1 MILTVT
7 ANPAVDV
14 IYELGAEVVSDGL
27 NRARGSQVHAGG
39 KGINVSRAIAG
50 AAGSRTDSVLRT
62 AALLGGHTGKL
73 FAAKLK
79 EEGISVSGISTACE
93 TRINVCAVS
102 PDGEACEI
110 NGPGGPVSDSEL
122 AALTEF
128 IESTVHSGDIVIL
141 AGSLPRCVENRG
153 ASYWAELIPGLKKR
167 GCTVILDCSGDGLNL
182 AVNGPCPPDMI
193 KPNLDELC
201 ELLAIRPGAFQGF
214 HEEEADTEEILF
226 RRAENASEK
235 IAERGISVLATLGSH
250 GAVFTP
256 AGEPTCHIRQK
267 SYPVS
272 HVANVKGAG
281 DTFLGVFTYNRFLLQ
296 KEVKESLDAASRA
309 AAAHVSGKTS
319 AKL

>member
-39 KGINVSRAIAG
+39 KGINVSRAIAD

-79 EEGISVSGISTACE
+79 DEGIAVSRIRTACE

-102 PDGEACEI
+102 PAGDACEI
-110 NGPGGPVSDSEL
+110 NGPGGPVTADEL

-128 IESTVHSGDIVIL
+128 IKNTVHSGDIVIL
-141 AGSLPRCVENRG
+141 AGSLPRCVEDRG
-153 ASYWAELIPGLKKR
+153 AYYWAELIPGLKKR
-167 GCTVILDCSGDGLNL
+167 GCTVILDCSGAALNL
-182 AVNGPCPPDMI
+182 AVNGGCPPDII

-201 ELLAIRPGAFQGF
+201 ELLAIPPDVFMKSADG
-214 HEEEADTEEILF
+214 EADTEEILF
-226 RRAENASEK
+226 RRAESASEK

-309 AAAHVSGKTS
+309 AAAHVCGKT
-319 AKL
+319 AE